1 MKLTRTLKVGILA
14 VAFGSLVCAN
24 AADFSKKSDKELIS
38 LSGVVKAEEFADYE
52 LEIAKRMKAKSEK
65 EAKDFREKLKA
76 QYEKATENMSVKEYR
91 EYKKATH
98 EAMKKR
104 VENMSEKELKESGL
118 PPHRH
123 FKACKAEC
131 KDKKHC
137 EPKKK

>member
-1 MKLTRTLKVGILA
+1 MKLTRTLKIGVLA

-38 LSGVVKAEEFADYE
+38 LSGVVKVEEFADYE

-65 EAKDFREKLKA
+65 EA

-123 FKACKAEC
+123 FKECKGKAEC
-131 KDKKHC
+131 KDKKAL
-137 EPKKK
+137 